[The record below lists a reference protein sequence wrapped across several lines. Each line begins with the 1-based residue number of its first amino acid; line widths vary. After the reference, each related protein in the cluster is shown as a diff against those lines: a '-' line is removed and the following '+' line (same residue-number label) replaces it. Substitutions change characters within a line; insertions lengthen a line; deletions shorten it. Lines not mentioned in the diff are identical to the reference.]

1 MSKIKTKDSVLGMEK
16 SKTEKQI
23 QTESVNRVIN
33 KIGEEIV
40 SLNSLIRAFVAV
52 SEDDT
57 FANYMLET
65 ICDNTKDARIVLNVN
80 QIKAFVIK
88 HYPYKHENQMLIK
101 DGELYRPMTKY
112 SKDVIRKAFYA
123 IVNPKKDKPE
133 IVVASEEQIAAADLA
148 KEMKRE
154 SAKDVRKSKEDF
166 IERLM
171 NAGNQE
177 LAWMIIQEYKAKNN
191 PTESEEKSEK

>member
-23 QTESVNRVIN
+23 QNESVNRVIN

-40 SLNSLIRAFVAV
+40 SLNSLIRAFIAVAE
-52 SEDDT
+52 EDS
-57 FANYMLET
+57 FADYMLET
-65 ICDNTKDARIVLNVN
+65 ICDNTKDAKIVLNVN
-80 QIKAFVIK
+80 QIKKFVIK
-88 HYPYKHENQMLIK
+88 HYPYKHENQLLIK

-112 SKDVIRKAFYA
+112 GKDVIRKSFYA

-154 SAKDVRKSKEDF
+154 SAKDERKSKEDF

-177 LAWMIIQEYKAKNN
+177 LCWAIVQEYKAKNQKTES
-191 PTESEEKSEK
+191 TESEK

>member
-1 MSKIKTKDSVLGMEK
+1 MSKIKTNESVMGMEK

-52 SEDDT
+52 SEEDI

-65 ICDNTKDARIVLNVN
+65 ICDNTKDAKIVLNVN
-80 QIKAFVIK
+80 QIKKFVIK
-88 HYPYKHENQMLIK
+88 HYPYKHENQLLIK

-112 SKDVIRKAFYA
+112 GKDVIRKSFYA

-154 SAKDVRKSKEDF
+154 SAKDERKSKDDF

-177 LAWMIIQEYKAKNN
+177 LCWTIVQEYKAKNQKTES
-191 PTESEEKSEK
+191 TESEK

>member
-1 MSKIKTKDSVLGMEK
+1 MSKIETNKSMSGMEK
-16 SKTEKQI
+16 SKTDKQI
-23 QTESVNRVIN
+23 QNESVNRVIN

-52 SEDDT
+52 AEEDS

-65 ICDNTKDARIVLNVN
+65 ICDGTKDAKIVLNVN
-80 QIKAFVIK
+80 QIKKFVIK
-88 HYPYKHENQMLIK
+88 HYPYKHENQLLIK

-112 SKDVIRKAFYA
+112 GKDVIRKSFYA

-133 IVVASEEQIAAADLA
+133 IVLASEEQIAAADLA
-148 KEMKRE
+148 KAEKRE

-177 LAWMIIQEYKAKNN
+177 MCWAIVQEYKAKNQKTES
-191 PTESEEKSEK
+191 TESEK